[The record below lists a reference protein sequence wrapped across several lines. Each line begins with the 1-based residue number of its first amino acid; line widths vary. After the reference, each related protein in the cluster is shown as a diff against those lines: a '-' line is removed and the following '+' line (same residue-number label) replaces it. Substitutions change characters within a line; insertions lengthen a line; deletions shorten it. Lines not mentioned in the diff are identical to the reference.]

1 LDSEPCLQ
9 IGLFGLG
16 ILTLL
21 FALRVPV
28 ALAMLLVSWGGLA
41 MLLSPEV
48 SWNLLRSAPVDFA
61 ANWTISA
68 IPMFLLMGYIAFHTG
83 MTTSIF
89 KLAKVVLARVP
100 GSLAVAS
107 IFACTGFAAICG
119 SSLAGAA
126 AMGRIAIPEMVRAGY
141 DRNFACGTIAAG
153 GTIGALIPPS
163 IIMILYGIF
172 AQVSILKLFI
182 AGIGIGLLTSLS
194 YIIVVLAMSWLR
206 PDLVPR
212 RLDRDESVSLRDSV
226 LETWP
231 VLLLIAALFGG
242 LFGGAFTATEAGGIG
257 AALAFVIALLQGRM
271 TMDMLVQSVI
281 DTVTTC
287 ASLFIIGVGATLF
300 TKFISISGTGMF
312 IADYVNGMELDY
324 FKLMLITVVIYLVL
338 GTFMDGIGAMLITL
352 PIFLPILNAASI
364 DLVLFGILVTK
375 MIEIGMITP
384 PFGMNVFV
392 IKSVVGNLTSL
403 TGVFRGITYFF
414 VADLIVVTILIL
426 FPAIALFL
434 PALMN

>member
-1 LDSEPCLQ
+1 MTGIQ
-9 IGLFGLG
+9 IGLLGLG

-41 MLLSPEV
+41 VLLSPEV
-48 SWNLLRSAPVDFA
+48 SWKLLQSAPVDFA

-68 IPMFLLMGYIAFHTG
+68 IPMFLLMGYIAYHTG

-89 KLAKVVLARVP
+89 QLAKVVLARVP

-182 AGIGIGLLTSLS
+182 AGIGIGLLTALS
-194 YIIVVLAMSWLR
+194 YIIVILMMSWLR

-212 RLDRDESVSLRDSV
+212 RLERDESVSLRDSV

-231 VLLLIAALFGG
+231 VLLLIVALFGG
-242 LFGGAFTATEAGGIG
+242 LFGGVFTATEAGGIG
-257 AALAFVIALLQGRM
+257 AALAFVIALLQRRM
-271 TMDMLVQSVI
+271 TMNMLVQSVI

-300 TKFISISGTGMF
+300 TKFISISGTGIF

-324 FKLMLITVVIYLVL
+324 FKLMLMAVLIYLVL
-338 GTFMDGIGAMLITL
+338 GTFMDGIGAMLVTL

-414 VADLIVVTILIL
+414 VADLVVVAILIV
-426 FPAIALFL
+426 FPAVALYL
-434 PALMN
+434 PALIN